1 MEVHFEIEALER
13 ESVDFIN
20 PARNKIHRRAVASTV
35 MNPVVSQK
43 MVKFV
48 ND

>member
-1 MEVHFEIEALER
+1 MEALER
-13 ESVDFIN
+13 ESVDLIN
-20 PARNKIHRRAVASTV
+20 LARNVIHWRAVASTV
-35 MNPVVSQK
+35 MNLLVSQK

>member
-1 MEVHFEIEALER
+1 MEALER
-13 ESVDFIN
+13 ESVDLIN
-20 PARNKIHRRAVASTV
+20 PARNMIHRQAVASTV
-35 MNPVVSQK
+35 MNLVVSQK